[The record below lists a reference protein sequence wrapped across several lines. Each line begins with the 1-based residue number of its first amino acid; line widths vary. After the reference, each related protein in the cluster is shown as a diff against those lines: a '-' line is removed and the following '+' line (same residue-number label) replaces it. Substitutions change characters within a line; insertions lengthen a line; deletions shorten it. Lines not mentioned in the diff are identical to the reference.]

1 MALAEVKTIY
11 ESNASQVAETLRKNA
26 DDIERGAYGD
36 VRCAVMVIVG
46 GEGIETVEVFGLG
59 KTNFWD
65 SLGVLQGGISKLN
78 RMIP

>member
-11 ESNASQVAETLRKNA
+11 ESNASQVAETMRKNA
-26 DDIERGAYGD
+26 EAIESGEYGD
-36 VRCAVMVIVG
+36 IRCAVTVIVG
-46 GEGIETVEVFGLG
+46 GVGIETVEVFGLG
-59 KTNFWD
+59 KTDFWD

>member
-1 MALAEVKTIY
+1 MALAEVKTLY
-11 ESNASQVAETLRKNA
+11 ASNASQVAETLRKNA
-26 DDIERGAYGD
+26 DAIERGEYGQ

-46 GEGIETVEVFGLG
+46 GNDVENIDVFGMG
-59 KTNFWD
+59 NTNFWD